1 MTIGKL
7 LFKYNYIMSTLLDLK
22 VNLKSLSCPLVSWCF
37 VGIFFGGGVQVT
49 YIDARKITLA
59 TDRIVGSEKIK
70 SRKLL

>member
-37 VGIFFGGGVQVT
+37 VGIFFWGGGGAG
-49 YIDARKITLA
+49 YLY
-59 TDRIVGSEKIK
+59 
-70 SRKLL
+70 